1 MSPDRFAR
9 IFDVLELLVA
19 HPEGLT
25 VTEVSKRLRLP
36 VSSTHNLL
44 HRLVETEAVVATD
57 KLRYSIGSR
66 AVRLGIRVV
75 GGLEVPAVA
84 RRHLQELAREIG
96 EDLYLAVRLGWRIAY
111 VDRLP
116 GTRIVSVDIRLG
128 QSLYLH
134 ATSVGKL
141 FAAYHP
147 DLRDRLFE
155 EPRPKLT
162 PHTLTEPD
170 ELTAELDQIVAAGHS
185 VSREEGIAGIVG
197 LAVPIM
203 DAHDTLVAAIHISTL
218 RALTTDDYQ
227 NTLLSAATKTA
238 VDIERDLGRTPAD
251 GPGASPGATR

>member
-9 IFDVLELLVA
+9 IFDVLELLVG

-25 VTEVSKRLRLP
+25 VTEVSKRLSLP

-57 KLRYSIGSR
+57 KLRYTIGAR
-66 AVRLGIRVV
+66 AVRLGIRLVD
-75 GGLEVPAVA
+75 GLEVPAVA
-84 RRHLQELAREIG
+84 RRRLQELVAEVG
-96 EDLYLAVRLGWRIAY
+96 EDLYLAVRLGRRVAY
-111 VDRLP
+111 VDRLA
-116 GTRIVSVDIRLG
+116 GTRVVSVDIRLG

-147 DLRDRLFE
+147 DLRQQMLDS
-155 EPRPKLT
+155 PRPKLT

-170 ELTAELDQIVAAGHS
+170 ELTTELDRIVAQGHA

-197 LAVPIM
+197 LAVPVM
-203 DAHDTLVAAIHISTL
+203 DARDSLVAAIHVSTL
-218 RALTTDDYQ
+218 RAIATEESQ
-227 NTLLSAATKTA
+227 RELLAAATKTA
-238 VDIERDLGRTPAD
+238 VDIERDLGRLAA
-251 GPGASPGATR
+251 ASQC